1 MKVEVLIEE
10 IKKLGIQ
17 SIIGVPDS
25 TLKEFCDYMNYEN
38 PDGLKHYVPANE
50 GAAVGLAAGVYL
62 GTGKPACIYMQN
74 SGIGNAVNPI
84 ASLLN
89 REVYDIPAL
98 FLVGWRGEPGV
109 HDEPQ
114 HKFQGMITKE
124 LFDVLNVKNEV
135 IDSHTTDEQLKAIF
149 ESAKNELDN
158 NRQFAIIVKKET
170 FEKRNNASHANQY
183 AFLREDAIKEI
194 LKQIDST
201 DMIVSTTGKISREVY
216 EQSQSILGSHSQAF
230 LTVGSMG
237 HSSMIALGLAKEKK
251 NQRVYCIDGDGAV
264 LMHMGSLAFIAKQN
278 PKNLIHIVLNN
289 DAHES
294 VGGMPTCAVGINIA
308 AIAQACGYPKVYS
321 AGSLEELSDVLKK
334 AKAGNQLCLIEVKV
348 SLKSRADLGRP
359 KESAR
364 DNKENFMKYHSV
376 KLSDRG
382 E

>member
-1 MKVEVLIEE
+1 MKIETIIKE
-10 IKKLGIQ
+10 IKRLGIE

-38 PDGLKHYVPANE
+38 VDNLKHYVPANE

-74 SGIGNAVNPI
+74 SGIGNAINPI

-89 REVYDIPAL
+89 KEVYNIPAM
-98 FLVGWRGEPGV
+98 FMVGWRGEPGI

-114 HKFQGMITKE
+114 HKFQGIITKE
-124 LFDVLNVKNEV
+124 LFGVLNIKNEV
-135 IDSHTTDEQLKAIF
+135 IDSHTTDEQLKVIF
-149 ESAKNELDN
+149 EEAKNELEN
-158 NRQFAIIVKKET
+158 NRQFVIIVKKGT
-170 FEKRNNASHANQY
+170 FEKRGNKVHENSY
-183 AFLREDAIKEI
+183 KVIREDAIKEI
-194 LKQIDST
+194 LKQIEAT

-216 EQSQSILGSHSQAF
+216 EKSDIILGGHKQNF

-237 HSSMIALGLAKEKK
+237 HASMIALGLAKENE

-294 VGGMPTCAVGINIA
+294 VGGMPTCAVGVNISN
-308 AIAQACGYPKVYS
+308 IAQACGYPKVYH
-321 AGSLEELSDVLKK
+321 AYSLEEITTVLKK
-334 AKAGNQLCLIEVKV
+334 AKGTNELCLIEVKV
-348 SLKSRADLGRP
+348 SLESRADLGRP

-364 DNKENFMKYHSV
+364 ENKENFMKYHGV
-376 KLSDRG
+376 K
-382 E
+382 

>member
-1 MKVEVLIEE
+1 MKVETIINEIEG
-10 IKKLGIQ
+10 LGIQ

-38 PDGLKHYVPANE
+38 THNLKHYVPANE

-62 GTGKPACIYMQN
+62 GTGKPACVYMQN

-89 REVYDIPAL
+89 KEVYDIPAL
-98 FLVGWRGEPGV
+98 FMVGWRGEPGV

-124 LFDVLNVKNEV
+124 LFDVLDIKNEV
-135 IDSHTTDEQLKAIF
+135 VDSDTTDEQLKDIF
-149 ESAKNELDN
+149 NRAKNELNN
-158 NRQFAIIVKKET
+158 NRQFTIIIKKGT
-170 FEKRNNASHANQY
+170 FEKRGNKAHENAY
-183 AFLREDAIKEI
+183 KLLREDAIKEI
-194 LKQIDST
+194 LKGIEPT

-216 EQSQSILGSHSQAF
+216 EESDIVLGGHKQNF

-237 HSSMIALGLAKEKK
+237 HASMIALGLANERQ
-251 NQRVYCIDGDGAV
+251 NQKVYCIDGDGAV

-294 VGGMPTCAVGINIA
+294 VGGMPTCAVGVNFANIA
-308 AIAQACGYPKVYS
+308 RTCGYSKVYS
-321 AGSLEELSDVLKK
+321 CNNLEDLNSALKE
-334 AKAGNQLCLIEVKV
+334 AKTLNELCLIEVKV
-348 SLKSRADLGRP
+348 SLVSRADLGRP

-364 DNKENFMKYHSV
+364 ENKDNFMKYHNV
-376 KLSDRG
+376 K
-382 E
+382 